1 MNLNRDCPRQW
12 LLPVITVPVGDVM
25 SNAINV
31 PFHPVQVFTVT
42 GDKITENVT
51 GTQNVKHMKT
61 LLPLAALSGLLLTG
75 CAGNQPSADQPY
87 VMDKNQVQVLPR
99 HSLDF
104 FVDAMARQLVDSNK
118 TLAASGPIA
127 VASFVDLQQMDQTNW
142 LGNLM
147 ADSFIYQLQ
156 QRGMTVLDY
165 KTTGQIRVTPQ
176 GDFALSRN
184 WRDLQKAY
192 QVNSV
197 LTGTM
202 LRQGSGI
209 QINARIIRFSDRV
222 VIATAQGFLPADR
235 LGRSIGNPNLVQMRN
250 GVIVRGD
257 NRFTSPSIVA
267 P

>member
-1 MNLNRDCPRQW
+1 MNQLKTSW
-12 LLPVITVPVGDVM
+12 VASLVSALL
-25 SNAINV
+25 
-31 PFHPVQVFTVT
+31 
-42 GDKITENVT
+42 
-51 GTQNVKHMKT
+51 
-61 LLPLAALSGLLLTG
+61 LSGCTG
-75 CAGNQPSADQPY
+75 HQPSAEQPY
-87 VMDKNQVQVLPR
+87 VMDKNHVEVLPR
-99 HSLDF
+99 HSLDY
-104 FVDAMARQLVDSNK
+104 FVDAMARQLVASNK
-118 TLAASGPIA
+118 NLVGGGSVA

-156 QRGMTVLDY
+156 QRGLTVLDY

-192 QVNSV
+192 RVDNV

-202 LRQGSGI
+202 LRQGSGV

-235 LGRSIGNPNLVQMRN
+235 LGRSIGNSNKVQIRDGM
-250 GVIVRGD
+250 IVRGD
-257 NRFTSPSIVA
+257 NTFNAPSIIIA

>member
-1 MNLNRDCPRQW
+1 
-12 LLPVITVPVGDVM
+12 V
-25 SNAINV
+25 
-31 PFHPVQVFTVT
+31 
-42 GDKITENVT
+42 E
-51 GTQNVKHMKT
+51 
-61 LLPLAALSGLLLTG
+61 
-75 CAGNQPSADQPY
+75 
-87 VMDKNQVQVLPR
+87 VLPR
-99 HSLDF
+99 HSLDY
-104 FVDAMARQLVDSNK
+104 FVDAMARQLVASNK
-118 TLAASGPIA
+118 NLVGGGSVA

-156 QRGMTVLDY
+156 QRGLTVLDY

-192 QVNSV
+192 QVDNV

-202 LRQGSGI
+202 LRQGSGV

-235 LGRSIGNPNLVQMRN
+235 LGRSIGNSNKVQIRDGM
-250 GVIVRGD
+250 IVRGD
-257 NRFTSPSIVA
+257 NTFNAPSIIIA